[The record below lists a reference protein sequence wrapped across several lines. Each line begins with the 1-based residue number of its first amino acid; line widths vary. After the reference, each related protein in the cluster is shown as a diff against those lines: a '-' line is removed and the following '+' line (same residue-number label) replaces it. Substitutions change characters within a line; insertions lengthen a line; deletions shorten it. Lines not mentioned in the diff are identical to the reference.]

1 MLEETKQYKQPL
13 WHDSDLIKAVIIGAI
28 IGLAVGLVVGYDLG
42 LPDIN
47 FYQPTYLRG

>member
-13 WHDSDLIKAVIIGAI
+13 WHDSDLIKAAIVGAI